1 MAKAN
6 VKSPAKA
13 TTRKANG
20 KANAKAKATSKTLK
34 VAKKSNG
41 VHSAKLKTNKSWK
54 EQRGSITFC
63 IKAVCENDQNFLK
76 AVNKEYKLNLTKT
89 TLKGNNEL
97 MGKLVALRTDREK
110 TFKGFT
116 PWLVMSLIVR
126 YGKANVEATK

>member
-1 MAKAN
+1 MKN
-6 VKSPAKA
+6 VVKNPAKV
-13 TTRKANG
+13 TRKANA
-20 KANAKAKATSKTLK
+20 KANAKAKATNKTLK

-63 IKAVCENDQNFLK
+63 LKAVCENDQNFLK

-97 MGKLVALRTDREK
+97 MSKLVALRTEREQ